1 MPNYVK
7 KLIVKPSS
15 KIRLKHFD
23 PGYHGK
29 HESHKSALPEI
40 QENRQKMEDL
50 QYLMYA
56 ENKHSLLIVLDRK
69 STRLNS
75 SHSQISYAVFCLKK
89 KKILNLFSRS
99 RRKTNKRKSKHSAL
113 LRNKDTL
120 HRMFMCL
127 LDTNSQ
133 LSAPRLICSINI
145 LVRC

>member
-56 ENKHSLLIVLDRK
+56 ENKHSLLIVLQGLDAAGK
-69 STRLNS
+69 DG
-75 SHSQISYAVFCLKK
+75 
-89 KKILNLFSRS
+89 RS
-99 RRKTNKRKSKHSAL
+99 EERRVGKEWRFGRA
-113 LRNKDTL
+113 RDEE
-120 HRMFMCL
+120 
-127 LDTNSQ
+127 
-133 LSAPRLICSINI
+133 PRTTAI
-145 LVRC
+145 